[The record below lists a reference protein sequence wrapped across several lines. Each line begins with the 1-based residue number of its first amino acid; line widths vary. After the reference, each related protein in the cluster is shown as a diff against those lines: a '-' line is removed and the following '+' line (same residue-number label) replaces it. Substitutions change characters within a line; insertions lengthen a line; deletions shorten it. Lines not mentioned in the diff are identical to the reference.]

1 MFVVFDNHNTS
12 ASLVSSVY
20 WKFQDNLF
28 VSLSGNILTFSQST
42 QFTQFKLKSK
52 ILDESSS
59 ANLVKLFARA
69 QEEVDNEP
77 LRNLIESVMRLAQVN
92 ITDNNENDSDD
103 TLHTLHTYSVY
114 FQSSVVING
123 KREYPL
129 YILASADTIDHDL
142 ISLISKLSLSSSINE
157 KSGLIHDFYS
167 SHSEEFDSKIFNNEQ
182 ICALLIDSEHVAHKN
197 IIINDDLILEFTGL
211 TAEQVE
217 NINLQEYEAIFDE
230 MVKEPTPK
238 GKLNKLVILHSKL
251 TESSAEPVNADLL
264 LPLLTFVLIKC
275 GKDINEQVKFIERFA
290 RECDLSGLNG
300 YILTSTVRYIQR
312 YSGRVGY

>member
-1 MFVVFDNHNTS
+1 MFVVFDSHNTS

-20 WKFQDNLF
+20 WKLQNNLF
-28 VSLSGNILTFSQST
+28 ISLSGNILSISNS
-42 QFTQFKLKSK
+42 TQFKLKSK

-59 ANLVKLFARA
+59 ANLVKLFTRA

-77 LRNLIESVMRLAQVN
+77 LWNLIESVMRLAQVN
-92 ITDNNENDSDD
+92 ITDSDNDSDE
-103 TLHTLHTYSVY
+103 TLHTYSVY

-142 ISLISKLSLSSSINE
+142 ISLISKLSLSSSIIE
-157 KSGLIHDFYS
+157 KSCLIHDFYS

-182 ICALLIDSEHVAHKN
+182 ICALLINNESSLKN
-197 IIINDDLILEFTGL
+197 TELNHDLILEFTGL
-211 TAEQVE
+211 TTEQVE
-217 NINLQEYEAIFDE
+217 KLNLQEYEAIFDE

-238 GKLNKLVILHSKL
+238 GKLNKLVLLHSKL
-251 TESSAEPVNADLL
+251 TESSDEPVNADLL

-300 YILTSTVRYIQR
+300 YILTSTVRDTEI
-312 YSGRVGY
+312 

>member
-20 WKFQDNLF
+20 WKFQGNLF
-28 VSLSGNILTFSQST
+28 ISLSGNILTFSQSA

-69 QEEVDNEP
+69 QEEMNNEP

-92 ITDNNENDSDD
+92 ITDNGNDSDD
-103 TLHTLHTYSVY
+103 TLHTYNVY

-129 YILASADTIDHDL
+129 YILASADTFDHDL

-167 SHSEEFDSKIFNNEQ
+167 IHSEEFDSKIFNNEQ
-182 ICALLIDSEHVAHKN
+182 ICALLINKEPGL
-197 IIINDDLILEFTGL
+197 INTELDHESILKFTGL
-211 TAEQVE
+211 TTEQVE
-217 NINLQEYEAIFDE
+217 NLNLQEYEAIFDE

-238 GKLNKLVILHSKL
+238 GKLNKLVLLHSKL

-300 YILTSTVRYIQR
+300 YILTSTVRDIQR